1 MMEDCERVLEVED
14 MILGHATAPDLC
26 WHLLTCR
33 ACKEAEAMFREE
45 HALFV
50 ARRTPAKRRAP
61 VQVKRWATLAIAA
74 SLALAGSAL
83 RSEVTR
89 AEPTVLACS
98 MPERGETLAC
108 TMKEP
113 VTSSVATP

>member
-14 MILGHATAPDLC
+14 MILGHAAAPDLR
-26 WHLLTCR
+26 WHVVSCR
-33 ACKEAEAMFREE
+33 TCKEAEAMFREE

-50 ARRTPAKRRAP
+50 ARRPQPKRRAP
-61 VQVKRWATLAIAA
+61 LPLKRWATLAVAA
-74 SLALAGSAL
+74 GLALASSTL
-83 RSEVTR
+83 RSEVTK

-98 MPERGETLAC
+98 MPERGEALAC
-108 TMKEP
+108 MMKEP